1 VKQRADVIFRWA
13 AVLGALALGSCSG
26 NQAATGQAAGGP
38 APQGAAQ
45 DAAPPAAS
53 TGGFDGRR
61 AYQHVAELVA
71 IGPRSAGTEGGRR
84 AQEYIVGQLQSFGC
98 VVEQAAFRASTP
110 IGVVEMKNII
120 AKIPGASS
128 DILLFTTHYDTKR
141 MADFVGADDGG
152 SSSGVM
158 LELARS
164 VCRRQ
169 NALTVWIA
177 FFDGEE
183 AFNQDWVD
191 PDNTYGSRELAA
203 RMALSGELKNIRAMV
218 LADLVGNRNLRLK
231 RESQS
236 TPWLTDLVWS
246 TAARL
251 GYERIFVSDSSA
263 VEDDHIPF
271 LRRGVAA
278 VDIIDLENP
287 QDDNYWHKPSDTL
300 DKVSARSLAV
310 VGHVLIETLPQ
321 LEKRFSPATNR

>member
-1 VKQRADVIFRWA
+1 MKRAGVIFGLA
-13 AVLGALALGSCSG
+13 ALLGALVIGACSG
-26 NQAATGQAAGGP
+26 NQAATGQASGGP
-38 APQGAAQ
+38 ARQAAAQ
-45 DAAPPAAS
+45 DTAPAAAS
-53 TGGFDGRR
+53 TGGFDGQR
-61 AYQHVAELVA
+61 AYQHVADLVA

-84 AQEYIVGQLQSFGC
+84 AQEYIVRQLQGFGC
-98 VVEQAAFRASTP
+98 MVEQAAFRASTP

-120 AKIPGASS
+120 AKISGASP

-141 MADFVGADDGG
+141 LANFVGADDGG

-164 VCRRQ
+164 VCARK

-183 AFNQDWVD
+183 AFNEDWVD

-203 RMALSGELKNIRAMV
+203 RMALSGELSRVRAML
-218 LADLVGNRNLRLK
+218 LADLVGNHKLRLK

-251 GYERIFVSDSSA
+251 GYGRIFVSDSSP
-263 VEDDHIPF
+263 VEDDHLPF

-287 QDDNYWHKPSDTL
+287 QDDSYWHKTSDTL

-321 LEKRFSPATNR
+321 LENRFSPAANR

>member
-1 VKQRADVIFRWA
+1 MA
-13 AVLGALALGSCSG
+13 AVLVLGSCSG
-26 NQAATGQAAGGP
+26 NQAASGQAAGGP
-38 APQGAAQ
+38 AVQAAPREG
-45 DAAPPAAS
+45 APPAAS
-53 TGGFDGRR
+53 TGGFDGQR
-61 AYQHVAELVA
+61 AYQHVADLVA

-84 AQEYIVGQLQSFGC
+84 AQEYIVGQLEDFGC
-98 VVEQAAFRASTP
+98 TVEQASFRASTP
-110 IGVVEMKNII
+110 VGMVEMTNII
-120 AKIPGASS
+120 AKIPGASP

-141 MADFVGADDGG
+141 MANFVGADDGG

-183 AFNQDWVD
+183 AFNRDWAD

-203 RMALSGELKNIRAMV
+203 RMALSGELGRVRAMV
-218 LADLVGNRNLRLK
+218 LADLVGNRRLRLK

-251 GYERIFVSDSSA
+251 GYGGIFVSESSP
-263 VEDDHIPF
+263 VEDDHVPF
-271 LRRGVAA
+271 LRRGVDA
-278 VDIIDLENP
+278 VDIIDLDNP
-287 QDDNYWHKPSDTL
+287 MDDGYWHEVSDTL

-321 LEKRFSPATNR
+321 LENRFSPAANR

>member
-1 VKQRADVIFRWA
+1 M
-13 AVLGALALGSCSG
+13 
-26 NQAATGQAAGGP
+26 
-38 APQGAAQ
+38 
-45 DAAPPAAS
+45 
-53 TGGFDGRR
+53 
-61 AYQHVAELVA
+61 
-71 IGPRSAGTEGGRR
+71 
-84 AQEYIVGQLQSFGC
+84 
-98 VVEQAAFRASTP
+98 
-110 IGVVEMKNII
+110 VEMTNII
-120 AKIPGASS
+120 AKIPGASP

-141 MADFVGADDGG
+141 MANFVGADDGG

-183 AFNQDWVD
+183 AFNRDWAD

-203 RMALSGELKNIRAMV
+203 RMALSGELGRVRAMV
-218 LADLVGNRNLRLK
+218 LADLVGNRRLRLK

-246 TAARL
+246 TAERL
-251 GYERIFVSDSSA
+251 GYGRVFVSESSP
-263 VEDDHIPF
+263 VEDDHVPF
-271 LRRGVAA
+271 LRRGVDA
-278 VDIIDLENP
+278 VDIIDLDNP
-287 QDDNYWHKPSDTL
+287 MDDGYWHEVSDTL

-321 LEKRFSPATNR
+321 LENRFSPAANR

>member
-1 VKQRADVIFRWA
+1 MKRTGRILGLAVLLGAL
-13 AVLGALALGSCSG
+13 VLGACSG
-26 NQAATGQAAGGP
+26 NQAAIGQAAAGP
-38 APQGAAQ
+38 SGQAAAQ
-45 DAAPPAAS
+45 GGAPAAAS
-53 TGGFDGRR
+53 TGGFDSQR
-61 AYQHVAELVA
+61 AYQHVADLVA
-71 IGPRSAGTEGGRR
+71 IGPRSAGTEGSRR
-84 AQEYIVGQLQSFGC
+84 AQEYIVRQLQGFGC
-98 VVEQAAFRASTP
+98 TVEQAAFRASTP

-120 AKIPGASS
+120 AKIPGAST

-141 MADFVGADDGG
+141 MANFVGADDGG

-158 LELARS
+158 LELART
-164 VCRRQ
+164 VCGRR

-183 AFNQDWVD
+183 AFNEEWVD
-191 PDNTYGSRELAA
+191 PDNTYGSREMAA
-203 RMALSGELKNIRAMV
+203 SMALSGELRRVRAML

-251 GYERIFVSDSSA
+251 GYGRIFVSDSSE
-263 VEDDHIPF
+263 VLDDHVPF
-271 LRRGVAA
+271 LRRGVDA
-278 VDIIDLENP
+278 VDIVDLENP
-287 QDDNYWHKPSDTL
+287 QDNGYWHKTTDTL

-321 LEKRFSPATNR
+321 LENRFRPAANR

>member
-1 VKQRADVIFRWA
+1 MKRQGVILGLA
-13 AVLGALALGSCSG
+13 ALGALVLGSCSG
-26 NQAATGQAAGGP
+26 NQAASGQTAGAPAGQAA
-38 APQGAAQ
+38 AQ
-45 DAAPPAAS
+45 NEAPPAAS
-53 TGGFDGRR
+53 TGGFDGQR
-61 AYQHVAELVA
+61 AYRHVADLVA

-84 AQEYIVGQLQSFGC
+84 AQEYIVRQLEGFGC
-98 VVEQAAFRASTP
+98 TVEQASFRASTP
-110 IGVVEMKNII
+110 VGMVEMKNII
-120 AKIPGASS
+120 AKVPGTSP

-141 MADFVGADDGG
+141 MANFVGADDGG

-164 VCRRQ
+164 VCRRR

-183 AFNQDWVD
+183 AFNRDWAD

-203 RMALSGELKNIRAMV
+203 RMALSGELGRVRAMV
-218 LADLVGNRNLRLK
+218 LADLVGNRRLRLK

-246 TAARL
+246 TAEGL
-251 GYERIFVSDSSA
+251 GYGGVFVSETQTA
-263 VEDDHIPF
+263 LDDHVPF

-278 VDIIDLENP
+278 VDIIDLDHP
-287 QDDNYWHKPSDTL
+287 QDDGYWHEVSDTL

-321 LEKRFSPATNR
+321 LENRFSPAANR

>member
-1 VKQRADVIFRWA
+1 VIFGMA
-13 AVLGALALGSCSG
+13 AVLVLGSCSG
-26 NQAATGQAAGGP
+26 NQAASGQAAGASAG
-38 APQGAAQ
+38 QAA
-45 DAAPPAAS
+45 AREGAPPAAT
-53 TGGFDGRR
+53 TGGFDGQR
-61 AYQHVAELVA
+61 AYQHVADLVA

-84 AQEYIVGQLQSFGC
+84 AQEYIVGQLEGFGC
-98 VVEQAAFRASTP
+98 TVEQASFRASTP
-110 IGVVEMKNII
+110 VGMVEMTNII
-120 AKIPGASS
+120 AKIPGASP

-141 MADFVGADDGG
+141 MANFVGADDGG

-164 VCRRQ
+164 VCTRTSPQ

-183 AFNQDWVD
+183 AFNRDWAD

-203 RMALSGELKNIRAMV
+203 RMALSGELGRVRAMV
-218 LADLVGNRNLRLK
+218 LADLVGNRRLRLK

-251 GYERIFVSDSSA
+251 GYGGIFVSESSP
-263 VEDDHIPF
+263 VEDDHVPF
-271 LRRGVAA
+271 LRRGVDA
-278 VDIIDLENP
+278 VDIIDLDNP
-287 QDDNYWHKPSDTL
+287 MDDGYWHEVSDTL

-321 LEKRFSPATNR
+321 LENRFSPAANR